1 MNLINAYEA
10 PLRSFIQAR
19 MGVLETALADQVRNS
34 WNVDIS
40 ILEQQFDRESDYL
53 IAGVSKRILQIRDEI
68 KSSRPTNT
76 QSPDYETRMIQYRQF
91 IVGSA
96 MSMNQ
101 LLTGINLIFDQV
113 NYIIKNMFQ
122 LIVSNGEVVVQ
133 VLQQIREAF
142 TYLMTLL
149 SGV

>member
-76 QSPDYETRMIQYRQF
+76 QSSDYETRMIQYRQF

-113 NYIIKNMFQ
+113 NHIIKNMFQ